1 MANRNSSPLTLFI
14 MGVVFIIS
22 GWMVHKHFSM
32 SMVKEAEVSE
42 KWPTASGVVTHADI
56 SQYKNSDGNLMYAA
70 DINYEF
76 IVDNKS
82 YIGDRVSLSSSGS
95 STSSLNSVKKILQT
109 YPIDTDVTV
118 YYDPEL
124 PNNAVLE
131 PGADFFIYIIKYTP
145 WIFIFFGVLML
156 WQLVKKVGILI
167 LAFFISR
174 RN

>member
-1 MANRNSSPLTLFI
+1 
-14 MGVVFIIS
+14 
-22 GWMVHKHFSM
+22 
-32 SMVKEAEVSE
+32 
-42 KWPTASGVVTHADI
+42 
-56 SQYKNSDGNLMYAA
+56 MYAA

-95 STSSLNSVKKILQT
+95 STSSLNSVKKTLQT